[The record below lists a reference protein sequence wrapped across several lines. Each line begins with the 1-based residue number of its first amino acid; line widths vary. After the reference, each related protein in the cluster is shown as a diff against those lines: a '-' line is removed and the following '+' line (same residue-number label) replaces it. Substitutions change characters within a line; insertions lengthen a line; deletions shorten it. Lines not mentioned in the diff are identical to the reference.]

1 MWIYKGKLVVFEKTH
16 KYYVYA
22 REARPKKIGVFGKNF
37 DEKRRPPKIHDFLCE
52 KRRPPKNS
60 DFEILMKISDP
71 HFPNLKGG
79 AIILNWAV
87 ALEGKGCQKS

>member
-1 MWIYKGKLVVFEKTH
+1 MRIYKGKLFTFEKTQ

-37 DEKRRPPKIHDFLCE
+37 DEKRRPPE
-52 KRRPPKNS
+52 NS

-79 AIILNWAV
+79 IILNWAV
-87 ALEGKGCQKS
+87 ISIIILFSITEKAKEG